1 MIERFIQLVFIGFFR
16 MQGAPALC
24 IRFFLVCNLFLD
36 ILGYKIVISRQET
49 IT

>member
-1 MIERFIQLVFIGFFR
+1 MLYSIGLYWIFPDAGR
-16 MQGAPALC
+16 TCALHP
-24 IRFFLVCNLFLD
+24 FFLVCNLFLD